1 MLPLTLNPQ
10 EAQLLT
16 RILELYLEELRKAAA
31 GAADPDLAARRQ
43 REEPLLRDLISQLA
57 AQQAV

>member
-31 GAADPDLAARRQ
+31 DASDPDIAARRA

-57 AQQAV
+57 AQVA

>member
-1 MLPLTLNPQ
+1 MLPLALNPQ

-31 GAADPDLAARRQ
+31 GATDPDLAARRQ
-43 REEPLLRDLISQLA
+43 REEPLLRDLIGQLA

>member
-31 GAADPDLAARRQ
+31 GATDADLAARRE

-57 AQQAV
+57 AQQVV

>member
-31 GAADPDLAARRQ
+31 GATDADLAARLE

-57 AQQAV
+57 AQQEA